1 MSARRELLQQLQPW
15 REAGVLDAA
24 EVHIASSL
32 ASRVGESRP
41 HVVLALALAVAAPRS
56 GHVAL
61 DPEHA
66 RESAMRE
73 AERVD
78 DDARA
83 TVAALAWP
91 VETAAWLRE
100 VQDSPLTPDVL
111 RVEHGLIYLRRF
123 HDLEISVAD
132 RLIAL
137 ASEPTSAPE
146 AIDDLSERMHLDD
159 GQRQAVRTCLASRLG
174 VLVGGPGTGK
184 TRTVATILAA
194 LLRDEGATPR
204 IALAAPTGKAA
215 ARMGES
221 IANAAALLEESD
233 PDLADSMR
241 QVRPSTV
248 HRLLGVRRGSAAFR
262 HNASDP
268 LHHDV
273 VIIDEASMMSLPLSA
288 SLLEALSASTRLILV
303 GDPDQLASVEAG
315 SVLADLVAARGPI
328 SSCVA
333 ELTANHRFGAG
344 SAIGELAAA
353 VRRGDVESVAHLL
366 ELQPPSEDRQPR
378 WQWIAAFSL
387 LAAVVGAVFAWELT
401 AVSVVLLLMAILR
414 MAQSRDLPPEPW
426 SVRVVRGQEAAR
438 ELVAPAARLMRE
450 AARSGDGDTAAEQLD
465 SVRVLCAHRRGPA
478 GVARWNSLVESWLGD
493 VRPFSDYAGR
503 PVMVTVN
510 DAPRRLFNGDIGVV
524 VEQPE
529 TGALEVVIPD
539 GESIRHV
546 PRVHLGRVETVHALT
561 IHKSQGSE
569 FDRVVVVLPSADS
582 LLATRELLY
591 TAITRARSSVT
602 LIGSLDAVLAAVSR
616 PTRRASGLRARLDA

>member
-1 MSARRELLQQLQPW
+1 MSTRRELLDGLRIW

-32 ASRVGESRP
+32 AARAGESRP

-61 DPEHA
+61 DPAHV

-78 DDARA
+78 DVSRDE
-83 TVAALAWP
+83 VADLPWP
-91 VETAAWLRE
+91 VDTSAWLND
-100 VQDSPLTPDVL
+100 VGDSPLTPEIL
-111 RVEHGLIYLRRF
+111 RVEHDLVYLRRF
-123 HDLEISVAD
+123 HDLERTVAE
-132 RLIAL
+132 RLVAL
-137 ASEPTSAPE
+137 ASQPTAVPAP
-146 AIDDLSERMHLDD
+146 ADDLSDEMHLDD
-159 GQRQAVRTCLASRLG
+159 GQREAVRVCLASRLG

-194 LLRDEGATPR
+194 LLRGDGATPR

-221 IANAAALLEESD
+221 IAGAAALLDGAEPE
-233 PDLADSMR
+233 LADSMR
-241 QVRPSTV
+241 RIKPSTV
-248 HRLLGVRRGSAAFR
+248 HRLLGVRSGSAAFR

-273 VIIDEASMMSLPLSA
+273 VIIDEASMMSLPLTA
-288 SLLEALSASTRLILV
+288 SLLDALGDSTRVILV

-315 SVLADLVAARGPI
+315 SVLADLVAAVGPT
-328 SSCVA
+328 STCVA
-333 ELTANHRFGAG
+333 ELTANHRFGDG
-344 SAIGELAAA
+344 SAIAELASA
-353 VRRGDVESVAHLL
+353 VRAGDS
-366 ELQPPSEDRQPR
+366 
-378 WQWIAAFSL
+378 
-387 LAAVVGAVFAWELT
+387 
-401 AVSVVLLLMAILR
+401 
-414 MAQSRDLPPEPW
+414 
-426 SVRVVRGQEAAR
+426 EAAR
-438 ELVAPAARLMRE
+438 RALEGDEAVSLSSTSGRSIIEPVASAMRQAAL
-450 AARSGDGDTAAEQLD
+450 SGDATAAAKHLD

-478 GVARWNSLVESWLGD
+478 GVARWNSMVESWLGD

-503 PVMVTVN
+503 PVMVTEN
-510 DAPRRLFNGDIGVV
+510 DASRRLFNGDIGVV
-524 VEQPE
+524 VDRD
-529 TGALEVVIPD
+529 GALEVVLPD
-539 GESIRHV
+539 GDGVRAV

-569 FDRVVVVLPSADS
+569 FDRVIVVLPSADS

-602 LIGSLDAVLAAVSR
+602 LIGSLDTVLAALAR
-616 PTRRASGLRARLDA
+616 PTRRASGLRTRLSD

>member
-1 MSARRELLQQLQPW
+1 MSTRRELLDGLRIW

-32 ASRVGESRP
+32 AARAGESRP

-61 DPEHA
+61 DPAHV

-78 DDARA
+78 NVSRDE
-83 TVAALAWP
+83 VAGLPWP
-91 VETAAWLRE
+91 VDTSAWLND
-100 VQDSPLTPDVL
+100 VGDSPLTPEIL
-111 RVEHGLIYLRRF
+111 RVEHDLVYLRRF
-123 HDLEISVAD
+123 HDLERTVAE
-132 RLIAL
+132 RLVAL
-137 ASEPTSAPE
+137 ASQPTAVPAPV
-146 AIDDLSERMHLDD
+146 DDLSDEMHLDD
-159 GQRQAVRTCLASRLG
+159 GQREAVRVCLASRLG

-194 LLRDEGATPR
+194 LLRGDGATPR

-221 IANAAALLEESD
+221 IAGAAALLDGAD
-233 PDLADSMR
+233 PELADSMR
-241 QVRPSTV
+241 RIKPSTV
-248 HRLLGVRRGSAAFR
+248 HRLLGVRTGSAAFR

-273 VIIDEASMMSLPLSA
+273 VIIDEASMMSLPLTA
-288 SLLEALSASTRLILV
+288 SLLDALGGSTRVILV

-315 SVLADLVAARGPI
+315 SVLADLVAAVGPT
-328 SSCVA
+328 STCVA
-333 ELTANHRFGAG
+333 ELTANHRFGDG
-344 SAIGELAAA
+344 SAIAELASA
-353 VRRGDVESVAHLL
+353 VRAGDS
-366 ELQPPSEDRQPR
+366 
-378 WQWIAAFSL
+378 
-387 LAAVVGAVFAWELT
+387 
-401 AVSVVLLLMAILR
+401 
-414 MAQSRDLPPEPW
+414 
-426 SVRVVRGQEAAR
+426 EAAR
-438 ELVAPAARLMRE
+438 RALEGDEAVSLSSTSGRSIIEPVASAMRQAALT
-450 AARSGDGDTAAEQLD
+450 GDATAAAKHLD

-478 GVARWNSLVESWLGD
+478 GVARWNAMVESWLGD

-503 PVMVTVN
+503 PVMVTEN
-510 DAPRRLFNGDIGVV
+510 DASRRLFNGDIGVV
-524 VEQPE
+524 VDRD
-529 TGALEVVIPD
+529 GALEVVLPD
-539 GESIRHV
+539 GDGVRAV

-602 LIGSLDAVLAAVSR
+602 LIGSLDTVLAALAR
-616 PTRRASGLRARLDA
+616 PTRRASGLRTRLSD

>member
-221 IANAAALLEESD
+221 IANAAALLETSD

-241 QVRPSTV
+241 QIRPSTV

-353 VRRGDVESVAHLL
+353 VRRGDVEGTRRAL
-366 ELQPPSEDRQPR
+366 DTGGG
-378 WQWIAAFSL
+378 ASL
-387 LAAVVGAVFAWELT
+387 HSSGST
-401 AVSVVLLLMAILR
+401 
-414 MAQSRDLPPEPW
+414 
-426 SVRVVRGQEAAR
+426 
-438 ELVAPAARLMRE
+438 
-450 AARSGDGDTAAEQLD
+450 ARSIVEPVALAMRQAALAGDQTLAAEQLD

-503 PVMVTVN
+503 PVMITVN

-546 PRVHLGRVETVHALT
+546 PRVYLGRVETVHALT
-561 IHKSQGSE
+561 SHKSQGSE

>member
-1 MSARRELLQQLQPW
+1 MSTRRELLDGLRIW

-32 ASRVGESRP
+32 AARAGESRP

-61 DPEHA
+61 DPAHV

-78 DDARA
+78 DVSRDE
-83 TVAALAWP
+83 VADLPWP
-91 VETAAWLRE
+91 VDTSAWLND
-100 VQDSPLTPDVL
+100 VGDSPLTPEIL
-111 RVEHGLIYLRRF
+111 RVEHDLVYLRRF
-123 HDLEISVAD
+123 HDLECTVAE
-132 RLIAL
+132 RLVAL
-137 ASEPTSAPE
+137 ASQPTAVPAP
-146 AIDDLSERMHLDD
+146 ADDLSDEMHLDD
-159 GQRQAVRTCLASRLG
+159 GQREAVRVCLASRLG

-194 LLRDEGATPR
+194 LLRGDGATPR

-221 IANAAALLEESD
+221 IAGAAALLDGAD
-233 PDLADSMR
+233 PELADSMR
-241 QVRPSTV
+241 QIKPSTV
-248 HRLLGVRRGSAAFR
+248 HRLLGVRTGSAAFR

-273 VIIDEASMMSLPLSA
+273 VIIDEASMMSLPLTA
-288 SLLEALSASTRLILV
+288 SLLDALGDSTRVILV

-315 SVLADLVAARGPI
+315 SVLADLVAAVGPT
-328 SSCVA
+328 STCVA
-333 ELTANHRFGAG
+333 ELTANHRFGDG
-344 SAIGELAAA
+344 SAIAELASA
-353 VRRGDVESVAHLL
+353 VRAGDS
-366 ELQPPSEDRQPR
+366 
-378 WQWIAAFSL
+378 
-387 LAAVVGAVFAWELT
+387 
-401 AVSVVLLLMAILR
+401 
-414 MAQSRDLPPEPW
+414 
-426 SVRVVRGQEAAR
+426 EAAR
-438 ELVAPAARLMRE
+438 RALEGDEAVSLSSTSGRSIIEPVASAMRQAALT
-450 AARSGDGDTAAEQLD
+450 GDATAAAKHLD

-478 GVARWNSLVESWLGD
+478 GVARWNAMVESWLGD

-503 PVMVTVN
+503 PVMVTEN
-510 DAPRRLFNGDIGVV
+510 DASRRLFNGDIGVV
-524 VEQPE
+524 VDRD
-529 TGALEVVIPD
+529 GALEVVLPD
-539 GESIRHV
+539 GDGVRAV

-569 FDRVVVVLPSADS
+569 FDRVIVVLPSADS

-602 LIGSLDAVLAAVSR
+602 LIGSLDTVLAALAR
-616 PTRRASGLRARLDA
+616 PTRRASGLRTRLSD

>member
-1 MSARRELLQQLQPW
+1 MSTRRELLDGLRIW

-32 ASRVGESRP
+32 AARAGESRP

-61 DPEHA
+61 DPAHV

-78 DDARA
+78 DVSRDE
-83 TVAALAWP
+83 VAGLPWP
-91 VETAAWLRE
+91 VDTSAWLND
-100 VQDSPLTPDVL
+100 VGDSPLTPEIL
-111 RVEHGLIYLRRF
+111 RVEHDLVYLRRF
-123 HDLEISVAD
+123 HDLECTVAEH
-132 RLIAL
+132 LVAL
-137 ASEPTSAPE
+137 ASQPTPVPAP
-146 AIDDLSERMHLDD
+146 ADDLSDEMHLDD
-159 GQRQAVRTCLASRLG
+159 GQREAVRVCLASRLG

-194 LLRDEGATPR
+194 LLRGDGATPR

-221 IANAAALLEESD
+221 IAGAAALLDGAD
-233 PDLADSMR
+233 PELADSMR
-241 QVRPSTV
+241 RIKPSTV
-248 HRLLGVRRGSAAFR
+248 HRLLGVRTGSAAFR

-273 VIIDEASMMSLPLSA
+273 VIIDEASMMSLPLTA
-288 SLLEALSASTRLILV
+288 SLLDALGGSTRVILV

-315 SVLADLVAARGPI
+315 SVLADLVAAVGPT
-328 SSCVA
+328 STCVA
-333 ELTANHRFGAG
+333 ELTANHRFGDG
-344 SAIGELAAA
+344 SAIAELASA
-353 VRRGDVESVAHLL
+353 VRAGDS
-366 ELQPPSEDRQPR
+366 
-378 WQWIAAFSL
+378 
-387 LAAVVGAVFAWELT
+387 
-401 AVSVVLLLMAILR
+401 
-414 MAQSRDLPPEPW
+414 
-426 SVRVVRGQEAAR
+426 EAAR
-438 ELVAPAARLMRE
+438 RALEGDEAVSLSSTSGRSIIEPVASAMRQAAL
-450 AARSGDGDTAAEQLD
+450 SGDATAAAKHLD

-478 GVARWNSLVESWLGD
+478 GVARWNAMVESWLGD

-503 PVMVTVN
+503 PVMVTEN
-510 DAPRRLFNGDIGVV
+510 DASRRLFNGDIGVV
-524 VEQPE
+524 VDRD
-529 TGALEVVIPD
+529 GALEVVLPD
-539 GESIRHV
+539 GDGVRAV

-569 FDRVVVVLPSADS
+569 FDRVIVVLPSADS

-602 LIGSLDAVLAAVSR
+602 LIGSLDTVLAALAR
-616 PTRRASGLRARLDA
+616 PTRRASGLRTRLSD

>member
-137 ASEPTSAPE
+137 ASHPTSAPE

-194 LLRDEGATPR
+194 LLRDEGAAPR

-221 IANAAALLEESD
+221 IANAAALLETSD

-353 VRRGDVESVAHLL
+353 VRRGDVEGTRRAL
-366 ELQPPSEDRQPR
+366 DTGGG
-378 WQWIAAFSL
+378 ASL
-387 LAAVVGAVFAWELT
+387 HSSGST
-401 AVSVVLLLMAILR
+401 
-414 MAQSRDLPPEPW
+414 
-426 SVRVVRGQEAAR
+426 
-438 ELVAPAARLMRE
+438 
-450 AARSGDGDTAAEQLD
+450 ARSIVEPVALAMRQAALAGDQTLAAEQLD

-524 VEQPE
+524 VEHPE

>member
-132 RLIAL
+132 RLVAL
-137 ASEPTSAPE
+137 ASQPTSAPE

-221 IANAAALLEESD
+221 IANAAALLEKSD

-241 QVRPSTV
+241 QIRPSTV

-262 HNASDP
+262 HKASDP

-353 VRRGDVESVAHLL
+353 VRRGDVEGTRRAL
-366 ELQPPSEDRQPR
+366 DTGGG
-378 WQWIAAFSL
+378 ASL
-387 LAAVVGAVFAWELT
+387 HSSGST
-401 AVSVVLLLMAILR
+401 
-414 MAQSRDLPPEPW
+414 
-426 SVRVVRGQEAAR
+426 
-438 ELVAPAARLMRE
+438 
-450 AARSGDGDTAAEQLD
+450 ARSIVEPVALAMRQAALAGDQTLAAEQLD

>member
-100 VQDSPLTPDVL
+100 VQDSPLAPDVL

-194 LLRDEGATPR
+194 LLRDENAAPR

-221 IANAAALLEESD
+221 IANAAALLETSD

-333 ELTANHRFGAG
+333 ELTANHRFDAG

-353 VRRGDVESVAHLL
+353 VRRGDVEGTRRAL
-366 ELQPPSEDRQPR
+366 DTGGG
-378 WQWIAAFSL
+378 ASL
-387 LAAVVGAVFAWELT
+387 HSSGST
-401 AVSVVLLLMAILR
+401 
-414 MAQSRDLPPEPW
+414 
-426 SVRVVRGQEAAR
+426 
-438 ELVAPAARLMRE
+438 
-450 AARSGDGDTAAEQLD
+450 ARSIVEPVALAMRQAALAGDQTLAAEQLD

>member
-221 IANAAALLEESD
+221 IANAAALLEKSD

-241 QVRPSTV
+241 QIRPSTV

-353 VRRGDVESVAHLL
+353 VRRGDVEGTRRAL
-366 ELQPPSEDRQPR
+366 DTGGR
-378 WQWIAAFSL
+378 ASL
-387 LAAVVGAVFAWELT
+387 HSSGST
-401 AVSVVLLLMAILR
+401 
-414 MAQSRDLPPEPW
+414 
-426 SVRVVRGQEAAR
+426 
-438 ELVAPAARLMRE
+438 
-450 AARSGDGDTAAEQLD
+450 ARSIVEPVALAMRQAALAGDQTLAAEQLD

>member
-1 MSARRELLQQLQPW
+1 MSTRRELLDGLRIW

-32 ASRVGESRP
+32 AARAGESRP

-61 DPEHA
+61 DPAHV

-78 DDARA
+78 DVSRDE
-83 TVAALAWP
+83 VADLPWP
-91 VETAAWLRE
+91 VDTSAWLND
-100 VQDSPLTPDVL
+100 VGDSPLTPEIL
-111 RVEHGLIYLRRF
+111 RVEHDLVYLRRF
-123 HDLEISVAD
+123 HDLECTVAEH
-132 RLIAL
+132 LVAL
-137 ASEPTSAPE
+137 ASQPTPVPAP
-146 AIDDLSERMHLDD
+146 ADDLSDEMHLDD
-159 GQRQAVRTCLASRLG
+159 GQREAVRVCLASRLG

-194 LLRDEGATPR
+194 LLRGDGATPR

-221 IANAAALLEESD
+221 IAGAAALLDGAD
-233 PDLADSMR
+233 PELADSMR
-241 QVRPSTV
+241 RIKPSTV
-248 HRLLGVRRGSAAFR
+248 HRLLGVRTGSAAFR

-273 VIIDEASMMSLPLSA
+273 VIIDEASMMSLPLTA
-288 SLLEALSASTRLILV
+288 SLLDALGDSTRVILV

-315 SVLADLVAARGPI
+315 SVLADLVAAVGPT
-328 SSCVA
+328 STCVA
-333 ELTANHRFGAG
+333 ELTANHRFGDG
-344 SAIGELAAA
+344 SAIAELASA
-353 VRRGDVESVAHLL
+353 VRAGDS
-366 ELQPPSEDRQPR
+366 
-378 WQWIAAFSL
+378 
-387 LAAVVGAVFAWELT
+387 
-401 AVSVVLLLMAILR
+401 
-414 MAQSRDLPPEPW
+414 
-426 SVRVVRGQEAAR
+426 EAAR
-438 ELVAPAARLMRE
+438 RALEGDEAVSLSSTSGRSIIEPVASAMRQAAL
-450 AARSGDGDTAAEQLD
+450 SGDATAAAKHLD

-478 GVARWNSLVESWLGD
+478 GVARWNAMVESWLGD

-503 PVMVTVN
+503 PVMVTEN
-510 DAPRRLFNGDIGVV
+510 DASRRLFNGDIGVV
-524 VEQPE
+524 VDRD
-529 TGALEVVIPD
+529 GALEVVLPD
-539 GESIRHV
+539 GDGVRAV

-569 FDRVVVVLPSADS
+569 FDRVIVVLPSADS

-602 LIGSLDAVLAAVSR
+602 LIGSLDTVLAALAR
-616 PTRRASGLRARLDA
+616 PTRRASGLRTRLSD

>member
-24 EVHIASSL
+24 EVHIASGL

-61 DPEHA
+61 DPEHI

-73 AERVD
+73 AERID
-78 DDARA
+78 DDASA

-91 VETAAWLRE
+91 ADTAAWLRE
-100 VQDSPLTPDVL
+100 VQNSPLTPDVL

-132 RLIAL
+132 RLVAL
-137 ASEPTSAPE
+137 ASQPTSAPE
-146 AIDDLSERMHLDD
+146 AIDDLSERMRLDD
-159 GQRQAVRTCLASRLG
+159 GQRQAVRVCLASRLG

-194 LLRDEGATPR
+194 LLRDDGATPR

-221 IANAAALLEESD
+221 IANAAALLETRD

-241 QVRPSTV
+241 QIRPSTV

-288 SLLEALSASTRLILV
+288 SLLEALGASTRLILV

-315 SVLADLVAARGPI
+315 SVLADLVAARGPT
-328 SSCVA
+328 SNCVA

-353 VRRGDVESVAHLL
+353 VRRGDVEATRRAL
-366 ELQPPSEDRQPR
+366 DTGGG
-378 WQWIAAFSL
+378 ASL
-387 LAAVVGAVFAWELT
+387 HSSGST
-401 AVSVVLLLMAILR
+401 
-414 MAQSRDLPPEPW
+414 
-426 SVRVVRGQEAAR
+426 
-438 ELVAPAARLMRE
+438 
-450 AARSGDGDTAAEQLD
+450 ARSIVEPVALAMRQAALAGDRTLAAEQLD

-524 VEQPE
+524 IEQPE
-529 TGALEVVIPD
+529 TGDLEVVIPD

-602 LIGSLDAVLAAVSR
+602 LIGSIDAVLAAVSR

>member
-221 IANAAALLEESD
+221 IANAAALLETSD

-333 ELTANHRFGAG
+333 ELMANHRFGAG

-353 VRRGDVESVAHLL
+353 VRRGDVEGTRRAL
-366 ELQPPSEDRQPR
+366 DTGGG
-378 WQWIAAFSL
+378 ASL
-387 LAAVVGAVFAWELT
+387 HSSGST
-401 AVSVVLLLMAILR
+401 
-414 MAQSRDLPPEPW
+414 
-426 SVRVVRGQEAAR
+426 
-438 ELVAPAARLMRE
+438 
-450 AARSGDGDTAAEQLD
+450 ARSIVEPVALAMRQAALAGDQTLAAEQLD

>member
-1 MSARRELLQQLQPW
+1 MSTRRELLDGLRIW

-32 ASRVGESRP
+32 AARAGESRP

-61 DPEHA
+61 DPAHV

-78 DDARA
+78 DVSRDE
-83 TVAALAWP
+83 VAGLPWP
-91 VETAAWLRE
+91 VDTSAWLND
-100 VQDSPLTPDVL
+100 VGDSPLTPEIL
-111 RVEHGLIYLRRF
+111 RVEHDLVYLRRF
-123 HDLEISVAD
+123 HDLECTVAEH
-132 RLIAL
+132 LVAL
-137 ASEPTSAPE
+137 ASQPTPVPAP
-146 AIDDLSERMHLDD
+146 ADDLSDEMHLDD
-159 GQRQAVRTCLASRLG
+159 GQREAVRVCLASRLG

-194 LLRDEGATPR
+194 LLRGDGATPR

-221 IANAAALLEESD
+221 IAGAAALLDGAD
-233 PDLADSMR
+233 PELADSMR
-241 QVRPSTV
+241 QIKPSTV
-248 HRLLGVRRGSAAFR
+248 HRLLGVRTRSAAFR

-273 VIIDEASMMSLPLSA
+273 VIIDEASMMSLPLTA
-288 SLLEALSASTRLILV
+288 SLLDALGGSTRVILV

-315 SVLADLVAARGPI
+315 SVLADLVAAVGPT
-328 SSCVA
+328 STCVA
-333 ELTANHRFGAG
+333 ELTANHRFGDG
-344 SAIGELAAA
+344 SAIAELASA
-353 VRRGDVESVAHLL
+353 VRAGDS
-366 ELQPPSEDRQPR
+366 
-378 WQWIAAFSL
+378 
-387 LAAVVGAVFAWELT
+387 
-401 AVSVVLLLMAILR
+401 
-414 MAQSRDLPPEPW
+414 
-426 SVRVVRGQEAAR
+426 EAAR
-438 ELVAPAARLMRE
+438 RALEGDEAVSLSSTSGRSIIEPVASAMRQAAL
-450 AARSGDGDTAAEQLD
+450 SGDATAAAKHLD

-478 GVARWNSLVESWLGD
+478 GVARWNAMVESWLGD

-503 PVMVTVN
+503 PVMVTEN
-510 DAPRRLFNGDIGVV
+510 DASRRLFNGDIGVV
-524 VEQPE
+524 VDRD
-529 TGALEVVIPD
+529 GALEVVLPD
-539 GESIRHV
+539 GDGVRAV

-569 FDRVVVVLPSADS
+569 FDRVIVVLPSADS

-602 LIGSLDAVLAAVSR
+602 LIGSLDTVLAALAR
-616 PTRRASGLRARLDA
+616 PTRRASGLRTRLSD

>member
-1 MSARRELLQQLQPW
+1 MSTRRELLDGLRIW

-32 ASRVGESRP
+32 AARAGESRP

-61 DPEHA
+61 DPAHV

-78 DDARA
+78 DVSRDE
-83 TVAALAWP
+83 VADLPWP
-91 VETAAWLRE
+91 VDTSAWLND
-100 VQDSPLTPDVL
+100 VGDSPLTPEIL
-111 RVEHGLIYLRRF
+111 RVEHDLVYLRRF
-123 HDLEISVAD
+123 HDLERTVAE
-132 RLIAL
+132 RLVAL
-137 ASEPTSAPE
+137 ASQPTAVPAP
-146 AIDDLSERMHLDD
+146 ADDLSDEMHLDD
-159 GQRQAVRTCLASRLG
+159 GQREAVRVCLASRLG

-194 LLRDEGATPR
+194 LLRGDGATPR

-221 IANAAALLEESD
+221 IAGAAALLDGAD
-233 PDLADSMR
+233 PELADSMR
-241 QVRPSTV
+241 QIKPSTV
-248 HRLLGVRRGSAAFR
+248 HRLLGVRTGSAAFR

-273 VIIDEASMMSLPLSA
+273 VIIDEASMMSLPLTA
-288 SLLEALSASTRLILV
+288 SLLDALGDSTRVILV

-315 SVLADLVAARGPI
+315 SVLADLVAAVGPT
-328 SSCVA
+328 STCVA
-333 ELTANHRFGAG
+333 ELTANHRFGDG
-344 SAIGELAAA
+344 SAIAELASA
-353 VRRGDVESVAHLL
+353 VRAGDS
-366 ELQPPSEDRQPR
+366 
-378 WQWIAAFSL
+378 
-387 LAAVVGAVFAWELT
+387 
-401 AVSVVLLLMAILR
+401 
-414 MAQSRDLPPEPW
+414 
-426 SVRVVRGQEAAR
+426 EAAR
-438 ELVAPAARLMRE
+438 RALEGDEAVSLSSTSGRSIIEPVASAMRQAAL
-450 AARSGDGDTAAEQLD
+450 SGDATAAAKHLD

-478 GVARWNSLVESWLGD
+478 GVARWNSMVESWLGD

-503 PVMVTVN
+503 PVMVTEN
-510 DAPRRLFNGDIGVV
+510 DASRRLFNGDIGVV
-524 VEQPE
+524 VDRD
-529 TGALEVVIPD
+529 GALEVVLPD
-539 GESIRHV
+539 GDGVRAV

-569 FDRVVVVLPSADS
+569 FDRVIVVLPSADS

-602 LIGSLDAVLAAVSR
+602 LIGSLDTVLAALAR
-616 PTRRASGLRARLDA
+616 PTRRASGLRTRLSD

>member
-194 LLRDEGATPR
+194 LLRDENAAPR

-221 IANAAALLEESD
+221 IANAAALLEKSD

-241 QVRPSTV
+241 QIRPSTV

-353 VRRGDVESVAHLL
+353 VRRGDVEGTRRAL
-366 ELQPPSEDRQPR
+366 DTGGG
-378 WQWIAAFSL
+378 ASL
-387 LAAVVGAVFAWELT
+387 HSSGST
-401 AVSVVLLLMAILR
+401 
-414 MAQSRDLPPEPW
+414 
-426 SVRVVRGQEAAR
+426 
-438 ELVAPAARLMRE
+438 
-450 AARSGDGDTAAEQLD
+450 ARSIVEPVALAMRQAALAGDQTLAAEQLD

>member
-194 LLRDEGATPR
+194 LLRDENAAPR

-221 IANAAALLEESD
+221 IANAAALLETSD

-353 VRRGDVESVAHLL
+353 VRRGDVEGTRRAL
-366 ELQPPSEDRQPR
+366 DTGGG
-378 WQWIAAFSL
+378 ASL
-387 LAAVVGAVFAWELT
+387 HSSGST
-401 AVSVVLLLMAILR
+401 
-414 MAQSRDLPPEPW
+414 
-426 SVRVVRGQEAAR
+426 
-438 ELVAPAARLMRE
+438 
-450 AARSGDGDTAAEQLD
+450 ARSIVEPVALAMRQAALAGDQTLAAEQLD

>member
-1 MSARRELLQQLQPW
+1 MSTRRELLDGLRIW

-32 ASRVGESRP
+32 AARAGESRP

-61 DPEHA
+61 DPAHV

-78 DDARA
+78 DVSRDE
-83 TVAALAWP
+83 VADLPWP
-91 VETAAWLRE
+91 VDTSAWLND
-100 VQDSPLTPDVL
+100 VGDSPLTPEIL
-111 RVEHGLIYLRRF
+111 RVEHDLVYLRRF
-123 HDLEISVAD
+123 HDLERTVAE
-132 RLIAL
+132 RLVAL
-137 ASEPTSAPE
+137 ASQPTAVPAP
-146 AIDDLSERMHLDD
+146 ADDLSDEMHLDD
-159 GQRQAVRTCLASRLG
+159 GQREAVRVCLASRLG

-194 LLRDEGATPR
+194 LLRGDGATPR

-221 IANAAALLEESD
+221 IAGAAALLDGAD
-233 PDLADSMR
+233 PELADSMR
-241 QVRPSTV
+241 QIKPSTV
-248 HRLLGVRRGSAAFR
+248 HRLLGVRTGSAAFR

-273 VIIDEASMMSLPLSA
+273 VIIDEASMMSLPLTA
-288 SLLEALSASTRLILV
+288 SLLDALGDSTRVILV

-315 SVLADLVAARGPI
+315 SVLADLVAAVGPT
-328 SSCVA
+328 STCVA
-333 ELTANHRFGAG
+333 ELTANHRFGDG
-344 SAIGELAAA
+344 SAIAELASA
-353 VRRGDVESVAHLL
+353 VRAGDS
-366 ELQPPSEDRQPR
+366 
-378 WQWIAAFSL
+378 
-387 LAAVVGAVFAWELT
+387 
-401 AVSVVLLLMAILR
+401 
-414 MAQSRDLPPEPW
+414 
-426 SVRVVRGQEAAR
+426 EAAR
-438 ELVAPAARLMRE
+438 RALEGDEAVSLSSTSGRLIIEPVANAMRQAALT
-450 AARSGDGDTAAEQLD
+450 GDATAAAKHLD

-478 GVARWNSLVESWLGD
+478 GVARWNAMVESWLGD

-503 PVMVTVN
+503 PVMVTEN
-510 DAPRRLFNGDIGVV
+510 DASRRLFNGDIGVV
-524 VEQPE
+524 VDRD
-529 TGALEVVIPD
+529 GALEVVLPD
-539 GESIRHV
+539 GDGVRAV

-569 FDRVVVVLPSADS
+569 FDRVIVVLPSADS

-602 LIGSLDAVLAAVSR
+602 LIGSLDTVLAALAR
-616 PTRRASGLRARLDA
+616 PTRRASGLRTRLSD

>member
-132 RLIAL
+132 RLVAL
-137 ASEPTSAPE
+137 ASHPTSAPE

-221 IANAAALLEESD
+221 IANAAALLETSD

-241 QVRPSTV
+241 QIRPSTV

-353 VRRGDVESVAHLL
+353 VRRGDVEGTRRAL
-366 ELQPPSEDRQPR
+366 DTGGG
-378 WQWIAAFSL
+378 ASL
-387 LAAVVGAVFAWELT
+387 HSSGST
-401 AVSVVLLLMAILR
+401 
-414 MAQSRDLPPEPW
+414 
-426 SVRVVRGQEAAR
+426 
-438 ELVAPAARLMRE
+438 
-450 AARSGDGDTAAEQLD
+450 ARSIVEPVALAMRQAALAGDQTLAAEQLD

-569 FDRVVVVLPSADS
+569 FDRVVVVLPPADS

>member
-100 VQDSPLTPDVL
+100 VQDSPLAPDVL

-194 LLRDEGATPR
+194 LLRDENAAPR

-221 IANAAALLEESD
+221 IANAAALLETSD

-353 VRRGDVESVAHLL
+353 VRRGDVEGTRRAL
-366 ELQPPSEDRQPR
+366 DTGGG
-378 WQWIAAFSL
+378 ASL
-387 LAAVVGAVFAWELT
+387 HSSGST
-401 AVSVVLLLMAILR
+401 
-414 MAQSRDLPPEPW
+414 
-426 SVRVVRGQEAAR
+426 
-438 ELVAPAARLMRE
+438 
-450 AARSGDGDTAAEQLD
+450 ARSIVEPVALAMRQAALAGDQTLAAEQLD

-616 PTRRASGLRARLDA
+616 PTRRASGLRARLHA

>member
-100 VQDSPLTPDVL
+100 VQNSPLTPDVL

-241 QVRPSTV
+241 QIRPSTV

-353 VRRGDVESVAHLL
+353 VRRGDVEGTRRAL
-366 ELQPPSEDRQPR
+366 DTGGG
-378 WQWIAAFSL
+378 ASL
-387 LAAVVGAVFAWELT
+387 HSSGST
-401 AVSVVLLLMAILR
+401 
-414 MAQSRDLPPEPW
+414 
-426 SVRVVRGQEAAR
+426 
-438 ELVAPAARLMRE
+438 
-450 AARSGDGDTAAEQLD
+450 ARSIVEPVALAMRQAALAGDQTLAAEQLD

>member
-1 MSARRELLQQLQPW
+1 MSTRRELLDGLRIW

-32 ASRVGESRP
+32 AARAGESRP

-61 DPEHA
+61 DPAHV

-78 DDARA
+78 DVSRDE
-83 TVAALAWP
+83 VADLPWP
-91 VETAAWLRE
+91 VDTSAWLND
-100 VQDSPLTPDVL
+100 VGDSPLTPEIL
-111 RVEHGLIYLRRF
+111 RVEHDLVYLRRF
-123 HDLEISVAD
+123 HDLECTVAEH
-132 RLIAL
+132 LVAL
-137 ASEPTSAPE
+137 ASQPTPVPAP
-146 AIDDLSERMHLDD
+146 ADDLSDEMHLDD
-159 GQRQAVRTCLASRLG
+159 GQREAVRVCLASRLG

-194 LLRDEGATPR
+194 LLRGDGATPR

-221 IANAAALLEESD
+221 IAGAAALLDGAD
-233 PDLADSMR
+233 PELADSMR
-241 QVRPSTV
+241 QIKPSTV
-248 HRLLGVRRGSAAFR
+248 HRLLGVRTGSAAFR

-273 VIIDEASMMSLPLSA
+273 VIIDEASMMSLPLTA
-288 SLLEALSASTRLILV
+288 SLLDALGDSTRVILV

-315 SVLADLVAARGPI
+315 SVLADLVAAVGPT
-328 SSCVA
+328 STCVA
-333 ELTANHRFGAG
+333 ELTANHRFGDG
-344 SAIGELAAA
+344 SAIAELASA
-353 VRRGDVESVAHLL
+353 VRAGDS
-366 ELQPPSEDRQPR
+366 
-378 WQWIAAFSL
+378 
-387 LAAVVGAVFAWELT
+387 
-401 AVSVVLLLMAILR
+401 
-414 MAQSRDLPPEPW
+414 
-426 SVRVVRGQEAAR
+426 EAAR
-438 ELVAPAARLMRE
+438 RALEGDEAVSLSSTSGRSIIEPVASAMRQAAL
-450 AARSGDGDTAAEQLD
+450 SGDATAAAKHLD

-478 GVARWNSLVESWLGD
+478 GVARWNAMVESWLGD

-503 PVMVTVN
+503 PVMVTEN
-510 DAPRRLFNGDIGVV
+510 DASRRLFNGDIGVV
-524 VEQPE
+524 VDRD
-529 TGALEVVIPD
+529 GALEVVLPD
-539 GESIRHV
+539 GDGVRAV

-569 FDRVVVVLPSADS
+569 FDRVIVVLPSADS

-602 LIGSLDAVLAAVSR
+602 LIGSLDTVLAALAR
-616 PTRRASGLRARLDA
+616 PTRRASGLRTRLSD

>member
-194 LLRDEGATPR
+194 LLNDENAAPR

-241 QVRPSTV
+241 QIRPSTV

-353 VRRGDVESVAHLL
+353 VRRGDVEGTRRAL
-366 ELQPPSEDRQPR
+366 DTGGG
-378 WQWIAAFSL
+378 ASL
-387 LAAVVGAVFAWELT
+387 HSSGST
-401 AVSVVLLLMAILR
+401 
-414 MAQSRDLPPEPW
+414 
-426 SVRVVRGQEAAR
+426 
-438 ELVAPAARLMRE
+438 
-450 AARSGDGDTAAEQLD
+450 ARSIVEPVALAMRQAALAGDQTLAAEQLD

>member
-61 DPEHA
+61 DPEHV

-73 AERVD
+73 AERID
-78 DDARA
+78 DDASA

-91 VETAAWLRE
+91 VDTAAWLRE
-100 VQDSPLTPDVL
+100 VQNSPLTPDVL

-132 RLIAL
+132 RLVAL
-137 ASEPTSAPE
+137 ASQPTSAPE
-146 AIDDLSERMHLDD
+146 AIDDLSERMRLDD
-159 GQRQAVRTCLASRLG
+159 GQRQAVRVCLASRLG
-174 VLVGGPGTGK
+174 ALVGGPGTGK

-194 LLRDEGATPR
+194 LLRDDGATPR

-221 IANAAALLEESD
+221 IANAAALLETRD

-241 QVRPSTV
+241 QIRPSTV

-288 SLLEALSASTRLILV
+288 SLLEALGASTRLILV

-315 SVLADLVAARGPI
+315 SVLADLVASRGPT
-328 SSCVA
+328 SNCVA

-353 VRRGDVESVAHLL
+353 VRRGDVEATRRAL
-366 ELQPPSEDRQPR
+366 DTGGG
-378 WQWIAAFSL
+378 ASL
-387 LAAVVGAVFAWELT
+387 HSSGST
-401 AVSVVLLLMAILR
+401 
-414 MAQSRDLPPEPW
+414 
-426 SVRVVRGQEAAR
+426 
-438 ELVAPAARLMRE
+438 
-450 AARSGDGDTAAEQLD
+450 ARSIVEPVALAMRQAALAGDRTLAAEQLD

-524 VEQPE
+524 IEQPE

-569 FDRVVVVLPSADS
+569 FDRAVVVLPSADS

-602 LIGSLDAVLAAVSR
+602 LIGSIEAVLAAVAR
-616 PTRRASGLRARLDA
+616 PTRRASGLRVRLEA

>member
-194 LLRDEGATPR
+194 LLNDENAAPR

-221 IANAAALLEESD
+221 IANAAALLETSD

-333 ELTANHRFGAG
+333 ELMASHRFGAG

-353 VRRGDVESVAHLL
+353 VRRGDVEGTRRAL
-366 ELQPPSEDRQPR
+366 DTGGR
-378 WQWIAAFSL
+378 ASL
-387 LAAVVGAVFAWELT
+387 HSSGST
-401 AVSVVLLLMAILR
+401 
-414 MAQSRDLPPEPW
+414 
-426 SVRVVRGQEAAR
+426 
-438 ELVAPAARLMRE
+438 
-450 AARSGDGDTAAEQLD
+450 ARSIVEPVALAMRQAALAGDQTLAAEQLD

>member
-1 MSARRELLQQLQPW
+1 MSTRRELLDGLRIW

-32 ASRVGESRP
+32 AARAGESRP

-61 DPEHA
+61 DPAHV

-78 DDARA
+78 DVSRDE
-83 TVAALAWP
+83 VAGLPWP
-91 VETAAWLRE
+91 VDTSAWLND
-100 VQDSPLTPDVL
+100 VGDSPLTPEIL
-111 RVEHGLIYLRRF
+111 RVEHDLVYLRRF
-123 HDLEISVAD
+123 HDLECTVAE
-132 RLIAL
+132 RLVAL
-137 ASEPTSAPE
+137 ASQPTAVPAP
-146 AIDDLSERMHLDD
+146 ADDLSDEMHLDD
-159 GQRQAVRTCLASRLG
+159 GQREAVRVCLASRLG

-194 LLRDEGATPR
+194 LLRGDGATPR

-221 IANAAALLEESD
+221 IAGAAALLDGAD
-233 PDLADSMR
+233 PELADSMR
-241 QVRPSTV
+241 RIKPSTV
-248 HRLLGVRRGSAAFR
+248 HRLLGVRTGSAAFR

-273 VIIDEASMMSLPLSA
+273 VIIDEASMMSLPLTA
-288 SLLEALSASTRLILV
+288 SLLDALGGSTRVILV

-315 SVLADLVAARGPI
+315 SVLADLVAAVGPT
-328 SSCVA
+328 STCVA
-333 ELTANHRFGAG
+333 ELTANHRFGDG
-344 SAIGELAAA
+344 SAIAELASA
-353 VRRGDVESVAHLL
+353 VRAGDS
-366 ELQPPSEDRQPR
+366 
-378 WQWIAAFSL
+378 
-387 LAAVVGAVFAWELT
+387 
-401 AVSVVLLLMAILR
+401 
-414 MAQSRDLPPEPW
+414 
-426 SVRVVRGQEAAR
+426 EAAR
-438 ELVAPAARLMRE
+438 RALEGDEAVSLSSTSGRSIIEPVASAMRQAALT
-450 AARSGDGDTAAEQLD
+450 GDATAAAKHLD

-478 GVARWNSLVESWLGD
+478 GVARWNAMVESWLGD

-503 PVMVTVN
+503 PVMVTEN
-510 DAPRRLFNGDIGVV
+510 DASRRLFNGDIGVV
-524 VEQPE
+524 VDRD
-529 TGALEVVIPD
+529 GALEVVLPD
-539 GESIRHV
+539 GDGVRAV

-569 FDRVVVVLPSADS
+569 FDRVIVVLPSADS

-602 LIGSLDAVLAAVSR
+602 LIGSLDTVLAALAR
-616 PTRRASGLRARLDA
+616 PTRRASGLRTRLSD

>member
-1 MSARRELLQQLQPW
+1 MSTRRELLDGLRIW

-32 ASRVGESRP
+32 AARAGESRP

-61 DPEHA
+61 DPAHV

-78 DDARA
+78 DVSRDE
-83 TVAALAWP
+83 VAGLPWP
-91 VETAAWLRE
+91 VDTSAWLND
-100 VQDSPLTPDVL
+100 VGDSPLTPEIL
-111 RVEHGLIYLRRF
+111 RVEHDLVYLRRF
-123 HDLEISVAD
+123 HDLERTVAE
-132 RLIAL
+132 RLVAL
-137 ASEPTSAPE
+137 ASQPTAVPAPV
-146 AIDDLSERMHLDD
+146 DDLSDEMHLDD
-159 GQRQAVRTCLASRLG
+159 GQREAVRVCLASRLG

-194 LLRDEGATPR
+194 LLRGDGATPR

-221 IANAAALLEESD
+221 IAGAAALLDGAD
-233 PDLADSMR
+233 PELADSMR
-241 QVRPSTV
+241 RIKPSTV
-248 HRLLGVRRGSAAFR
+248 HRLLGVRTGSAAFR

-273 VIIDEASMMSLPLSA
+273 VIIDEASMMSLPLTA
-288 SLLEALSASTRLILV
+288 SLLDALGGSTRVILV

-315 SVLADLVAARGPI
+315 SVLADLVAAVGPT
-328 SSCVA
+328 STCVA
-333 ELTANHRFGAG
+333 ELTANHRFGDG
-344 SAIGELAAA
+344 SAIAELASA
-353 VRRGDVESVAHLL
+353 VRAGDS
-366 ELQPPSEDRQPR
+366 
-378 WQWIAAFSL
+378 
-387 LAAVVGAVFAWELT
+387 
-401 AVSVVLLLMAILR
+401 
-414 MAQSRDLPPEPW
+414 
-426 SVRVVRGQEAAR
+426 EAAR
-438 ELVAPAARLMRE
+438 RALEGDEAVSLSSTSGRSIIEPVASAMRQAALT
-450 AARSGDGDTAAEQLD
+450 GDATAAAKHLD

-478 GVARWNSLVESWLGD
+478 GVARWNAMVESWLGD

-503 PVMVTVN
+503 PVMVTEN
-510 DAPRRLFNGDIGVV
+510 DASRRLFNGDIGVV
-524 VEQPE
+524 VDRD
-529 TGALEVVIPD
+529 GALEVVLPD
-539 GESIRHV
+539 GDGVRAV

-569 FDRVVVVLPSADS
+569 FDRVIVVLPSADS

-602 LIGSLDAVLAAVSR
+602 LIGSLDTVLAALAR
-616 PTRRASGLRARLDA
+616 PTRRASGLRTRLSD

>member
-1 MSARRELLQQLQPW
+1 MSTRRELLDGLRIW

-32 ASRVGESRP
+32 AARAGESRP

-61 DPEHA
+61 DPAHV

-78 DDARA
+78 DVSRDE
-83 TVAALAWP
+83 VAGLPWP
-91 VETAAWLRE
+91 VDTSAWLND
-100 VQDSPLTPDVL
+100 VGDSPLTPEIL
-111 RVEHGLIYLRRF
+111 RVEHDLVYLRRF
-123 HDLEISVAD
+123 HDLERTVAE
-132 RLIAL
+132 RLVAL
-137 ASEPTSAPE
+137 ASQPTAVPAP
-146 AIDDLSERMHLDD
+146 ADDLSDEMHLDD
-159 GQRQAVRTCLASRLG
+159 GQREAVRVCLASRLG

-194 LLRDEGATPR
+194 LLRGDGATPR

-221 IANAAALLEESD
+221 IAGAAALLDGAD
-233 PDLADSMR
+233 PELADSMR
-241 QVRPSTV
+241 RIKPSTV
-248 HRLLGVRRGSAAFR
+248 HRLLGVRTGSAAFR

-273 VIIDEASMMSLPLSA
+273 VIIDEASMMSLPLTA
-288 SLLEALSASTRLILV
+288 SLLDALGGSTRVILV

-315 SVLADLVAARGPI
+315 SVLADLVAAVGPT
-328 SSCVA
+328 STCVA
-333 ELTANHRFGAG
+333 ELTANHRFGDG
-344 SAIGELAAA
+344 SAIAELASA
-353 VRRGDVESVAHLL
+353 VRAGDS
-366 ELQPPSEDRQPR
+366 
-378 WQWIAAFSL
+378 
-387 LAAVVGAVFAWELT
+387 
-401 AVSVVLLLMAILR
+401 
-414 MAQSRDLPPEPW
+414 
-426 SVRVVRGQEAAR
+426 EAAR
-438 ELVAPAARLMRE
+438 RALEGDEAVSLSSTSGRSIIEPVASAMRQAAL
-450 AARSGDGDTAAEQLD
+450 SGDATAAAKHLD

-478 GVARWNSLVESWLGD
+478 GVARWNAMVESWLGD

-503 PVMVTVN
+503 PVMVTEN
-510 DAPRRLFNGDIGVV
+510 DASRRLFNGDIGVV
-524 VEQPE
+524 VDRD
-529 TGALEVVIPD
+529 GALEVVLPD
-539 GESIRHV
+539 GDGVRAV

-569 FDRVVVVLPSADS
+569 FDRVIVVLPSADS

-602 LIGSLDAVLAAVSR
+602 LIGSLDTVLAALAR
-616 PTRRASGLRARLDA
+616 PTRRASGLRTRLSD

>member
-78 DDARA
+78 DDARE

-221 IANAAALLEESD
+221 IANAAALLEKSD

-241 QVRPSTV
+241 QIRPSTV

-353 VRRGDVESVAHLL
+353 VRRGDVEGTRRAL
-366 ELQPPSEDRQPR
+366 DTGGG
-378 WQWIAAFSL
+378 ASL
-387 LAAVVGAVFAWELT
+387 HSSGST
-401 AVSVVLLLMAILR
+401 
-414 MAQSRDLPPEPW
+414 
-426 SVRVVRGQEAAR
+426 
-438 ELVAPAARLMRE
+438 
-450 AARSGDGDTAAEQLD
+450 ARSIVEPVALAMRQAALAGDQTLAAEQLD

>member
-221 IANAAALLEESD
+221 IANAAALLETSD

-241 QVRPSTV
+241 QIRPSTV

-353 VRRGDVESVAHLL
+353 VRRGDVEGTRRAL
-366 ELQPPSEDRQPR
+366 DTGGG
-378 WQWIAAFSL
+378 ASL
-387 LAAVVGAVFAWELT
+387 HSSGST
-401 AVSVVLLLMAILR
+401 
-414 MAQSRDLPPEPW
+414 
-426 SVRVVRGQEAAR
+426 
-438 ELVAPAARLMRE
+438 
-450 AARSGDGDTAAEQLD
+450 ARSIVEPVALAMRQAALAGDQTLAAEQLD

>member
-1 MSARRELLQQLQPW
+1 MSTRRELLDGLRIW

-32 ASRVGESRP
+32 AARAGESRP

-61 DPEHA
+61 DPAHV

-78 DDARA
+78 DVSRDE
-83 TVAALAWP
+83 VADLPWP
-91 VETAAWLRE
+91 VDTSAWLND
-100 VQDSPLTPDVL
+100 VGDSPLTPEIL
-111 RVEHGLIYLRRF
+111 RVEHDLVYLRRF
-123 HDLEISVAD
+123 HDLERTVAE
-132 RLIAL
+132 RLVAL
-137 ASEPTSAPE
+137 ASQPTAVPDPV
-146 AIDDLSERMHLDD
+146 DDLSDEMHLDD
-159 GQRQAVRTCLASRLG
+159 GQREAVRVCLASRLG

-194 LLRDEGATPR
+194 LLRGDGATPR

-221 IANAAALLEESD
+221 IAGAAALLDGAD
-233 PDLADSMR
+233 PELADSMR
-241 QVRPSTV
+241 RIKPSTV
-248 HRLLGVRRGSAAFR
+248 HRLLGVRTGSAAFR

-273 VIIDEASMMSLPLSA
+273 VIIDEASMMSLPLTA
-288 SLLEALSASTRLILV
+288 SLLDALGDSTRVILV

-315 SVLADLVAARGPI
+315 SVLADLVAAVGPT
-328 SSCVA
+328 STCVA
-333 ELTANHRFGAG
+333 ELTANHRFGDG
-344 SAIGELAAA
+344 SAIAELASA
-353 VRRGDVESVAHLL
+353 VRAGDS
-366 ELQPPSEDRQPR
+366 
-378 WQWIAAFSL
+378 
-387 LAAVVGAVFAWELT
+387 
-401 AVSVVLLLMAILR
+401 
-414 MAQSRDLPPEPW
+414 
-426 SVRVVRGQEAAR
+426 EAAR
-438 ELVAPAARLMRE
+438 RALEGDEAVSLSSTSGRSIIEPVASAMRQAALT
-450 AARSGDGDTAAEQLD
+450 GDATAAAKHLD

-478 GVARWNSLVESWLGD
+478 GVARWNAMVESWLGD

-503 PVMVTVN
+503 PVMVTEN
-510 DAPRRLFNGDIGVV
+510 DASRRLFNGDIGVV
-524 VEQPE
+524 VDRD
-529 TGALEVVIPD
+529 GALEVVLPD
-539 GESIRHV
+539 GDGVRAV

-569 FDRVVVVLPSADS
+569 FDRVIVVLPSADS

-602 LIGSLDAVLAAVSR
+602 LIGSLDTVLAALAR
-616 PTRRASGLRARLDA
+616 PTRRASGLRTRLSD

>member
-1 MSARRELLQQLQPW
+1 MSTRRELLDGLRIW

-32 ASRVGESRP
+32 AARAGESRP

-61 DPEHA
+61 DPAHV

-78 DDARA
+78 DVSRDE
-83 TVAALAWP
+83 VADLPWP
-91 VETAAWLRE
+91 VDTSAWLND
-100 VQDSPLTPDVL
+100 VGDSPLTPEIL
-111 RVEHGLIYLRRF
+111 RVEHDLVYLRRF
-123 HDLEISVAD
+123 HDLECTVAE
-132 RLIAL
+132 RLVAL
-137 ASEPTSAPE
+137 ASQPTAVPAP
-146 AIDDLSERMHLDD
+146 ADDLSDEMHLDD
-159 GQRQAVRTCLASRLG
+159 GQREAVRVCLASRLG

-194 LLRDEGATPR
+194 LLRGDGATPR

-221 IANAAALLEESD
+221 IAGAAALLDGAD
-233 PDLADSMR
+233 PELADSMR
-241 QVRPSTV
+241 QIKPSTV
-248 HRLLGVRRGSAAFR
+248 HRLLGVRTGSAAFR

-273 VIIDEASMMSLPLSA
+273 VIIDEASMMSLPLTA
-288 SLLEALSASTRLILV
+288 SLLDALGDSTRVILV

-315 SVLADLVAARGPI
+315 SVLADLVAAVGPT
-328 SSCVA
+328 STCVA
-333 ELTANHRFGAG
+333 ELTANHRFGDG
-344 SAIGELAAA
+344 SAIAELASA
-353 VRRGDVESVAHLL
+353 VRAGDS
-366 ELQPPSEDRQPR
+366 
-378 WQWIAAFSL
+378 
-387 LAAVVGAVFAWELT
+387 
-401 AVSVVLLLMAILR
+401 
-414 MAQSRDLPPEPW
+414 
-426 SVRVVRGQEAAR
+426 EAAR
-438 ELVAPAARLMRE
+438 RALEGDEAVSLSSTSGRSIIEPVASAMRQAAL
-450 AARSGDGDTAAEQLD
+450 SGDATAAAKHLD

-478 GVARWNSLVESWLGD
+478 GVARWNSMVESWLGD

-503 PVMVTVN
+503 PVMVTEN
-510 DAPRRLFNGDIGVV
+510 DASRRLFNGDIGVV
-524 VEQPE
+524 VDRD
-529 TGALEVVIPD
+529 GALEVVLPD
-539 GESIRHV
+539 GDGVRAV

-569 FDRVVVVLPSADS
+569 FDRVIVVLPSADS

-602 LIGSLDAVLAAVSR
+602 LIGSLDTVLAALAR
-616 PTRRASGLRARLDA
+616 PTRRASGLRTRLSD

>member
-1 MSARRELLQQLQPW
+1 MSTRRELLDGLRIW

-32 ASRVGESRP
+32 AARAGESRP

-61 DPEHA
+61 DPAHV

-78 DDARA
+78 DVSRDE
-83 TVAALAWP
+83 VADLPWP
-91 VETAAWLRE
+91 VDTSAWLND
-100 VQDSPLTPDVL
+100 VGDSPLTPEIL
-111 RVEHGLIYLRRF
+111 RVEHDLVYLRRF
-123 HDLEISVAD
+123 HDLERTVAE
-132 RLIAL
+132 RLVAL
-137 ASEPTSAPE
+137 ASQPTAVPAP
-146 AIDDLSERMHLDD
+146 ADDLSDEMHLDD
-159 GQRQAVRTCLASRLG
+159 GQREAVRVCLASRLG

-194 LLRDEGATPR
+194 LLRGDGATPR

-221 IANAAALLEESD
+221 IAGAAALLDGAD
-233 PDLADSMR
+233 PELADSMR
-241 QVRPSTV
+241 RIKPSTV
-248 HRLLGVRRGSAAFR
+248 HRLLGVRTGSAAFR

-273 VIIDEASMMSLPLSA
+273 VIIDEASMMSLPLTA
-288 SLLEALSASTRLILV
+288 SLLDALGDSTRVILV

-315 SVLADLVAARGPI
+315 SVLADLVAAVGPT
-328 SSCVA
+328 STCVA
-333 ELTANHRFGAG
+333 ELTANHRFGDG
-344 SAIGELAAA
+344 SAIAELASA
-353 VRRGDVESVAHLL
+353 VRAGDS
-366 ELQPPSEDRQPR
+366 
-378 WQWIAAFSL
+378 
-387 LAAVVGAVFAWELT
+387 
-401 AVSVVLLLMAILR
+401 
-414 MAQSRDLPPEPW
+414 
-426 SVRVVRGQEAAR
+426 EAAR
-438 ELVAPAARLMRE
+438 RALEGDEAVSLSSTSGRSIIEPVASAMRQAALT
-450 AARSGDGDTAAEQLD
+450 GDATAAAKHLD

-478 GVARWNSLVESWLGD
+478 GVARWNSMVESWLGD

-503 PVMVTVN
+503 PVMVTEN
-510 DAPRRLFNGDIGVV
+510 DASRRLFNGDIGVV
-524 VEQPE
+524 VDRD
-529 TGALEVVIPD
+529 GALEVVLPD
-539 GESIRHV
+539 GDGVRAV

-569 FDRVVVVLPSADS
+569 FDRVIVVLPSADS

-602 LIGSLDAVLAAVSR
+602 LIGSLDTVLAALAR
-616 PTRRASGLRARLDA
+616 PTRRASGLRTRLSD

>member
-184 TRTVATILAA
+184 TRTVATNLAA

-241 QVRPSTV
+241 QIRPSTV

-353 VRRGDVESVAHLL
+353 VRRGDVEGTRRAL
-366 ELQPPSEDRQPR
+366 DTGGG
-378 WQWIAAFSL
+378 ASL
-387 LAAVVGAVFAWELT
+387 HSSGST
-401 AVSVVLLLMAILR
+401 
-414 MAQSRDLPPEPW
+414 
-426 SVRVVRGQEAAR
+426 
-438 ELVAPAARLMRE
+438 
-450 AARSGDGDTAAEQLD
+450 ARSIVEPVALAMRQAALAGDQTLAAEQLD